1 MGQSTNSFPYA
12 IVFKNYANKIKNQ
25 FKLHCQNQGIV
36 LLLDVIAAAVER
48 RTAALPANRVGC
60 SVNINV
66 EEISDVSS

>member
-1 MGQSTNSFPYA
+1 MGQSSNSFPYA

-48 RTAALPANRVGC
+48 T
-60 SVNINV
+60 
-66 EEISDVSS
+66 